1 MLGKNMYAMGL
12 YGSPITPMGLLWDHY
27 GNGTKILASP
37 MGVMGPGYGTKIFLV
52 PWELARS
59 KIDPSRVELR
69 DLR

>member
-1 MLGKNMYAMGL
+1 MGP

-59 KIDPSRVELR
+59 MSNFIK
-69 DLR
+69 DLTIKTNFEALII